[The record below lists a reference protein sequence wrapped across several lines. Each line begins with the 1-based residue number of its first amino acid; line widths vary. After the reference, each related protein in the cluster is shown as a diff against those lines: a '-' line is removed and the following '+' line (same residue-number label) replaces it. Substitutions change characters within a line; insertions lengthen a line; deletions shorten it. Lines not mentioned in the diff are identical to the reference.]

1 MNSIPD
7 VFLTRPI
14 VYAIRDSY
22 QIMVPVTCECVMWV
36 RVGERNYYDDS
47 GGILRSDTTTH
58 RMTVP
63 MSELDRERQYT
74 VCFRRMPERKPY
86 FTEPGEVEYYTSVF
100 RPVTSSPIRI
110 YHIADAHNQVEK
122 PVAAGKFF
130 GNQLDLLILNGDIPN
145 HSGKIEY
152 FTSIHQIASQIT
164 GGEIPVVFSRGNHD
178 MRGVCAEKLADHT
191 PTDNRR
197 TYYSFRLGRLWGLV
211 LDCGEDKPDENPEYG
226 HTICC
231 EDLRRRE
238 TEYIESIIASSEKEY
253 AAEGVENRIVI
264 VHIPFTYTP
273 KPPFDIE
280 IDTYTHW
287 AKLLREHI
295 KPQLMICGHI
305 HKCVISPTGGPHD
318 NKGQPCTL
326 VCASRPVKDGPFWG
340 GAFTLYPDRCNVKF
354 TNSEGEISED
364 SDIIFEP

>member
-110 YHIADAHNQVEK
+110 YHIADAHNQVEG
-122 PVAAGKFF
+122 PVAAGNFF
-130 GNQLDLLILNGDIPN
+130 GNQIDLLILNGDIQTTA
-145 HSGKIEY
+145 GKSRISQQ
-152 FTSIHQIASQIT
+152 FT
-164 GGEIPVVFSRGNHD
+164 R
-178 MRGVCAEKLADHT
+178 
-191 PTDNRR
+191 
-197 TYYSFRLGRLWGLV
+197 
-211 LDCGEDKPDENPEYG
+211 
-226 HTICC
+226 
-231 EDLRRRE
+231 
-238 TEYIESIIASSEKEY
+238 
-253 AAEGVENRIVI
+253 
-264 VHIPFTYTP
+264 
-273 KPPFDIE
+273 
-280 IDTYTHW
+280 
-287 AKLLREHI
+287 
-295 KPQLMICGHI
+295 
-305 HKCVISPTGGPHD
+305 
-318 NKGQPCTL
+318 
-326 VCASRPVKDGPFWG
+326 
-340 GAFTLYPDRCNVKF
+340 
-354 TNSEGEISED
+354 
-364 SDIIFEP
+364 